1 MHNPKYESHGVSLSI
16 KQRKYL
22 IHIMIIAQSVTS
34 KENLWLKLSKLTCFN
49 LSFLVDVY
57 YNVGLSAEHTYFIL
71 ERQRVNDRDR
81 GREKEKKT
89 KGEKNREKEKNL
101 KSSGL

>member
-71 ERQRVNDRDR
+71 ERELTIETEAERKRKRQRERKTER
-81 GREKEKKT
+81 KKKT
-89 KGEKNREKEKNL
+89 
-101 KSSGL
+101 